1 MVYGRFAPCLLAPF
15 GRRMADHTA
24 GTCCWWMRQA
34 CLRLGRTDGAVAA

>member
-15 GRRMADHTA
+15 GRRMANYIA
-24 GTCCWWMRQA
+24 GTSCRWMRHA